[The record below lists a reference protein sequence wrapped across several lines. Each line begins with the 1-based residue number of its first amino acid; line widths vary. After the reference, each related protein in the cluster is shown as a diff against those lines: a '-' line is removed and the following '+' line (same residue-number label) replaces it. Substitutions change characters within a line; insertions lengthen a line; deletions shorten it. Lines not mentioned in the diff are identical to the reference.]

1 MKGGGWGARGVA
13 LTGVLAPTCTEPKD
27 VLTINMQ
34 LSTPDSSLIL
44 HPPAMVVTPD
54 NWYVPCLPPRSAHC
68 ADPMWCVGFASA
80 RRTPRVFTCSVLPP
94 VVNTHRAARD
104 RHRADVARNMRSD
117 SEDDDR
123 KDVRHRLRRGLCG
136 CANT

>member
-1 MKGGGWGARGVA
+1 MKGGGWGAHGAA
-13 LTGVLAPTCTEPKD
+13 LTRVLAPTCTEPKD

-54 NWYVPCLPPRSAHC
+54 NWYVPCLPVLPTALIRC
-68 ADPMWCVGFASA
+68 GVLDFASA

>member
-1 MKGGGWGARGVA
+1 MKGGGWGAHGVA

-68 ADPMWCVGFASA
+68 ADPMWCVGFCFCQADPA
-80 RRTPRVFTCSVLPP
+80 CI
-94 VVNTHRAARD
+94 HMQRAAASGEHSSSGQGPSQGRC
-104 RHRADVARNMRSD
+104 RS
-117 SEDDDR
+117 EHE
-123 KDVRHRLRRGLCG
+123 K
-136 CANT
+136 